1 MTTGITNEW
10 TNKSNMPLKF
20 FKDIGIKSIHVFL
33 FYNIFFSSSSSFL
46 YIANN
51 LHVLKDQVCLMLPYL
66 LYWGLMKC
74 QIFVG
79 HFVSSPSKREK
90 RDRRD
95 SRGDETEGQG
105 RKRKM
110 KESEG
115 TEEITT
121 FTLYPYLLQGQQ
133 AL

>member
-74 QIFVG
+74 QSLWVILCRL
-79 HFVSSPSKREK
+79 PAK
-90 RDRRD
+90 
-95 SRGDETEGQG
+95 G
-105 RKRKM
+105 RK
-110 KESEG
+110 E
-115 TEEITT
+115 TEEIVEEMK
-121 FTLYPYLLQGQQ
+121 QRDREERGK
-133 AL
+133 